1 MVRLTTKAQIATLT
15 HPEIDMFL
23 SYVNAKLALLVQV
36 SQTRPGATAVLG
48 AGLFQILRDSGV
60 FSTDPDIG
68 LGTSLVPIIKAFILT
83 YLDIA
88 DVDAIKKHYGLL
100 LALMR
105 VINCCVV
112 SRGPQNE
119 QTLAQAK
126 KFVSENRLWM
136 LSVFK
141 RSARIGAAVDNGLDE
156 VVDELS
162 DAYMLLI
169 SMSGFLDV
177 SAPVPAD
184 IYEDSTS
191 APSFSAL
198 LTAEKGQDQMKPL
211 HESFKSFT

>member
-1 MVRLTTKAQIATLT
+1 
-15 HPEIDMFL
+15 
-23 SYVNAKLALLVQV
+23 
-36 SQTRPGATAVLG
+36 
-48 AGLFQILRDSGV
+48 
-60 FSTDPDIG
+60 
-68 LGTSLVPIIKAFILT
+68 
-83 YLDIA
+83 
-88 DVDAIKKHYGLL
+88 
-100 LALMR
+100 MR

-177 SAPVPAD
+177 SAFVHARIHEGVPVPFF
-184 IYEDSTS
+184 IV
-191 APSFSAL
+191 L
-198 LTAEKGQDQMKPL
+198 C
-211 HESFKSFT
+211 